1 MTGNGPHADD
11 TTRESLAPPT
21 EQAAPLVEQVNDS
34 RRRFT
39 TSGLA
44 ASGVLLTLASRSVM
58 GQTAQTPSGF
68 ASGNNSVH
76 CQQSITQG
84 RSPGYWKNYPKMW
97 PLPPTTKFSSVFACT
112 PKSAYRNFTMMDLLT
127 PQTADK
133 NNLGMHLVAA
143 LLNARMGWTPF
154 LTEERIRSMF
164 SEWQN
169 TGHFSPKV
177 NTYWN
182 NAQIVTYLKS
192 TQL

>member
-1 MTGNGPHADD
+1 MTGNGPHSYDD
-11 TTRESLAPPT
+11 AGENLVPPA
-21 EQAAPLVEQVNDS
+21 EQAAPLLEQVNGS

-39 TSGLA
+39 ASGLA

-58 GQTAQTPSGF
+58 ANTAQTPSGF

-97 PLPPTTKFSSVFACT
+97 PIPSTMKFSSVFACSS
-112 PKSAYRNFTMMDLLT
+112 KSVYHSFSMMDLLT
-127 PQTADK
+127 PQAVDQ

-169 TGHFSPKV
+169 TGHFSPTV
-177 NTYWN
+177 NVYWDS
-182 NAQIVTYLKS
+182 AQIVTYLKS